1 MHAARAAGLF
11 FLLQPI
17 TFLIHD
23 VNVVIDTSMPKIT
36 NIPSDAIF
44 LLNVILLLL
53 KPFLFSLSDERLHL

>member
-1 MHAARAAGLF
+1 MHAARAARLF

-17 TFLIHD
+17 RILIHD

-44 LLNVILLLL
+44 FIECDSAFITTF
-53 KPFLFSLSDERLHL
+53 PI